1 MTISSSFMVPL
12 ENTRRHDDDDESSPE
27 CVSIIFGIKADSYMT
42 GSWVDLTQTYYIA
55 RLF

>member
-1 MTISSSFMVPL
+1 MTISSSVMIPL
-12 ENTRRHDDDDESSPE
+12 ENARRHESSPE
-27 CVSIIFGIKADSYMT
+27 CVSIIFAIKADSYMT

>member
-1 MTISSSFMVPL
+1 MTISSSVMVPL
-12 ENTRRHDDDDESSPE
+12 ENARRHESSPE
-27 CVSIIFGIKADSYMT
+27 CVSIIFAIKTDSYMT